1 MQGVQGQ
8 LMGGTKTPHALQQK
22 KKKDIKKK
30 QCCNEFNKDFKI
42 GPHQNKKNF

>member
-22 KKKDIKKK
+22 KKKWHKKEAML
-30 QCCNEFNKDFKI
+30 QRI
-42 GPHQNKKNF
+42 Q